1 MMRPNIDAPISIAG
15 EPVSM
20 SADED
25 MPANAHRTLRT
36 IAILILALTVSS
48 CAESTKAPTSNAPAN
63 PIDDMRLQ
71 SYFTTMDQ
79 DGDGF
84 VSRPEFEGERGAVFL
99 AIDRNDSLSL
109 TADEMH
115 LTPEAFSKLAGGDAL
130 VTPEEFGNS
139 EMASFEQIDSSQD
152 KQLTYGELRDFV
164 LRFGS

>member
-1 MMRPNIDAPISIAG
+1 
-15 EPVSM
+15 M

-25 MPANAHRTLRT
+25 ISANARRALRT
-36 IAILILALTVSS
+36 IATLALAFTLSN
-48 CAESTKAPTSNAPAN
+48 CAETNKKASTSNAPAN
-63 PIDDMRLQ
+63 PIDEMRLQ

-84 VSRPEFEGERGAVFL
+84 ISRPEFEGERGAVFL

-115 LTPEAFSKLAGGDAL
+115 LTPEAFSKLAGSDAL

-139 EMASFEQIDSSQD
+139 EMASFEQIDSSRD
-152 KQLTYGELRDFV
+152 KQLTYGELRNFV